1 MVKKISSDLLMFT
14 CQDDLRSIRR
24 LLFTEHDVDDS
35 SSL

>member
-1 MVKKISSDLLMFT
+1 MVKKISSALFLFM

-24 LLFTEHDVDDS
+24 VLFTDRDVDDS